1 MPAFKPQTGRADLL
15 RALAAGRRGDLA
27 LDDDAAQWF
36 GYQRQTALR
45 RAPRTGLQASP
56 QIDADRPLPQPAAL
70 PRQPLCMPQRWML
83 VDQAALPGAD
93 ADDRPPQAELP
104 PLQPADL
111 AAPVAQRLVDFS
123 PLLPWPRLMPALKRH
138 LSQARQGGLDVPLLV
153 SQLARQQLGHGLP
166 RLARQRWNPDLVVLL
181 DFSPR
186 LWPYRH
192 DMHQLCRQLLRQAPR
207 TGLALRV
214 LSHGPFGGSTC
225 WLAEQGIQPA
235 PPQRQAWAMPP
246 AGAELLIV
254 GDLGRHALAQP
265 GGADLVA
272 DWQRFVKAAQE
283 AGVRVSALALL
294 GEDQLDTATAA
305 SLPVLRW
312 SDDSRL
318 RPSHGQPAAPGGA
331 MPPPTGLPE
340 LLALVAAAHRVD
352 PPLLRALRRFSSSAP
367 GNAGLE
373 GALWAH
379 ADVAAG
385 FSAALRPASAQPH
398 LQRFQALS
406 APRQRLQRQLRRQH
420 QAHLGAGLAAQQD
433 LRWAAWCQAQALP
446 GPVAKAA
453 AALAW
458 RLYQALAQAAAQG
471 QAPSSLQNLADEWL
485 QGADAGTARQHAAL
499 FHDLLAQALMRR
511 PLDAQ
516 GALPAWADAQ
526 QMAQRLQPHGADRP
540 SAWWLVEDVAHE
552 QLQLQPRM
560 AEAGQLPIGPP
571 LQGPWAVLH
580 RQGQPSRWLRLQGDA
595 PVALAPRAAREPLRL
610 LMDGQAATIAPVR
623 RPAGAAAWWSDV
635 SAPPGKV
642 QVAVRGLSG
651 QRVTLIEQG
660 QSPLPP
666 VCEPMYDDPDLRWHV
681 FREHSHE
688 WYDAAKVDYSADS
701 LGLLLRLGLGEVT
714 QDFRWIAPGSFMM
727 GSPASEADR
736 DDDEGPQHPVTI
748 TQGFWLANT
757 PCTQALWQFVMGH
770 NPSRFAKAAD
780 APERPVENVSWDD
793 VQAFLQRLAHW
804 LPDGCEPA
812 LPTEAEWEYACR
824 AGTRTAYAWGDEF
837 IEGRANVSTDATTAV
852 LGYPANRW
860 GLFGM
865 HGNVW
870 EWCADAPRRYQ
881 DRPEVDPD
889 GGTEGDHRAVRGG
902 AWLSHA
908 RDLRSAYRGRLPR
921 VDRYLDLGFRV
932 ALRSPGPG
940 GTGLGWP
947 GGPGLGWPGGPP
959 LADLPTSPAAG
970 QARDAGPDHVA

>member
-36 GYQRQTALR
+36 GYQRQRALR

-352 PPLLRALRRFSSSAP
+352 PPLLRALRRLAAAP
-367 GNAGLE
+367 PATPGWKARCGPMPM
-373 GALWAH
+373 W
-379 ADVAAG
+379 
-385 FSAALRPASAQPH
+385 LRA
-398 LQRFQALS
+398 S
-406 APRQRLQRQLRRQH
+406 APRCGRPRPSRICSASRPCRRHANGCSASCAASTRPIWAPAWRPSKTCAGRPGAKPRRCPGRLQRRRRRWP
-420 QAHLGAGLAAQQD
+420 GACTR
-433 LRWAAWCQAQALP
+433 RW
-446 GPVAKAA
+446 
-453 AALAW
+453 
-458 RLYQALAQAAAQG
+458 R
-471 QAPSSLQNLADEWL
+471 
-485 QGADAGTARQHAAL
+485 R
-499 FHDLLAQALMRR
+499 RR
-511 PLDAQ
+511 PKAKPPQ
-516 GALPAWADAQ
+516 ACKTWPMNGCRAPMPA
-526 QMAQRLQPHGADRP
+526 PHASMRHC
-540 SAWWLVEDVAHE
+540 SMTCW
-552 QLQLQPRM
+552 
-560 AEAGQLPIGPP
+560 
-571 LQGPWAVLH
+571 
-580 RQGQPSRWLRLQGDA
+580 
-595 PVALAPRAAREPLRL
+595 
-610 LMDGQAATIAPVR
+610 R
-623 RPAGAAAWWSDV
+623 RP
-635 SAPPGKV
+635 
-642 QVAVRGLSG
+642 
-651 QRVTLIEQG
+651 
-660 QSPLPP
+660 
-666 VCEPMYDDPDLRWHV
+666 
-681 FREHSHE
+681 
-688 WYDAAKVDYSADS
+688 
-701 LGLLLRLGLGEVT
+701 
-714 QDFRWIAPGSFMM
+714 
-727 GSPASEADR
+727 
-736 DDDEGPQHPVTI
+736 
-748 TQGFWLANT
+748 
-757 PCTQALWQFVMGH
+757 
-770 NPSRFAKAAD
+770 
-780 APERPVENVSWDD
+780 
-793 VQAFLQRLAHW
+793 
-804 LPDGCEPA
+804 
-812 LPTEAEWEYACR
+812 
-824 AGTRTAYAWGDEF
+824 
-837 IEGRANVSTDATTAV
+837 
-852 LGYPANRW
+852 
-860 GLFGM
+860 
-865 HGNVW
+865 
-870 EWCADAPRRYQ
+870 
-881 DRPEVDPD
+881 
-889 GGTEGDHRAVRGG
+889 
-902 AWLSHA
+902 
-908 RDLRSAYRGRLPR
+908 
-921 VDRYLDLGFRV
+921 
-932 ALRSPGPG
+932 
-940 GTGLGWP
+940 
-947 GGPGLGWPGGPP
+947 
-959 LADLPTSPAAG
+959 
-970 QARDAGPDHVA
+970 